1 MLTRR
6 EPARFG
12 RAMGR
17 LALGARTVE
26 EAERRGVIAS
36 RLPSHE
42 WPERPLQ
49 VTAVNARTGAFR
61 VFERDERVPCSML
74 WPRASL
80 VDWFEAHQRAR

>member
-61 VFERDERVPCSML
+61 VFERDERVPLLDAVAASF
-74 WPRASL
+74 PR
-80 VDWFEAHQRAR
+80 

>member
-61 VFERDERVPCSML
+61 VFERDDRVP
-74 WPRASL
+74 L
-80 VDWFEAHQRAR
+80 VDAVAASFPR